1 MIDSTMAD
9 LAAALR
15 ADGATAGAAMQQLWT
30 QVQAAAAAG
39 GPDAPAAADAAL
51 AGLAGLFEGL
61 PPGRGSRLA
70 VLAGAVVEAGA
81 DPRPAV
87 APVVDGWLAAAAL
100 ATEFAERWKAAVRLA
115 PPEPTDDPENFATV
129 LDRLLRDGATD
140 EADAA
145 AARTATAAWF
155 MLGQWTM
162 ALTTF
167 LQRAAVRTDLP
178 RREEIEDALE
188 ALQDVRYDLDYLVD
202 LLRVLDDEEIVV
214 VHRTSGRGWRLRIGG
229 IGDNFQLHTLVAAA
243 LLSPVDDTLLPG
255 NPPRPVEVAAATDG
269 PLRPDGGMNARFHL
283 VDGEGQWIWL
293 EGVPADIPVVDGDRL
308 VLLDPL
314 PEPRTWEAGRQFVQM
329 VPTVRVL
336 GELSRDEA
344 ALKIF
349 SVPEVTTPRQG

>member
-1 MIDSTMAD
+1 MIDSAMAD

-15 ADGATAGAAMQQLWT
+15 ADGAAAGAAMQQVWQ
-30 QVQAAAAAG
+30 QVQASAG
-39 GPDAPAAADAAL
+39 GPGGAAVADAAL
-51 AGLAGLFEGL
+51 TGLSGLFDGL

-87 APVVDGWLAAAAL
+87 APVVDGWLAAAVL
-100 ATEFAERWKAAVRLA
+100 ATDFAARWKAAVGLA
-115 PPEPTDDPENFATV
+115 PPEPTDDPANFETV
-129 LDRLLRDGATD
+129 LGRLLRDDDGVED
-140 EADAA
+140 LA

-178 RREEIEDALE
+178 RRDEVEETLVG
-188 ALQDVRYDLDYLVD
+188 LQDVRYDLDYLVD

-214 VHRTSGRGWRLRIGG
+214 VHRPSGRGWRLVVGG
-229 IGDNFQLHTLVAAA
+229 VGDNFQLHTLLAGA

-255 NPPRPVEVAAATDG
+255 APPRPEEVAAATDG
-269 PLRPDGGMNARFHL
+269 PLRPQGGMNARFHL

-308 VLLDPL
+308 VVLDPL
-314 PEPRTWEAGRQFVQM
+314 PEPRTWEAGRQFDQM
-329 VPTVRVL
+329 VPTVRVVRPL
-336 GELSRDEA
+336 TTDEA

-349 SVPEVTTPRQG
+349 SVPAVSTPPQV